1 MKKQSFLQGAFVLI
15 CANLLVKVIGAGFK
29 IPLTYLIDEEGMG
42 LFGSAY
48 TVYTIL
54 FVIATAGF
62 PIAISKMVSECV
74 ALGKYREADRVFNV
88 SLVMLLCVGIFGSAV
103 IYFGAP
109 AFAAFLEVS
118 DTVYV
123 IKAIAPAVFFVSI
136 MSALRGYFQGHQ
148 NMYPT
153 AISEVVEALGKL
165 IIGYALAYA
174 FMGSSVAMAATGA
187 ILGVTAGTVFG
198 AMVLIVIFVHK
209 RHNRENEISAEKM
222 RSKRSIAKEI
232 VKIAVP
238 ITIGASVSSITT
250 LIDAATITKRLQS
263 IAQVTQEFMVRYG
276 GIIEKLDAP
285 FTETGAIGEKLATAL
300 YGLYNGYA
308 IPLFNLPLTIVAA
321 IAMSV
326 VPAISAAI
334 ATKDKLQSE
343 TVTKSALRIT
353 VLLAVPCGV
362 GLYVLA
368 HPVLSLLYN
377 NGLAYTLLEKLGPAI
392 VFVSLV
398 SVSGAILQAY
408 GKPALPMINMLVGGI
423 VKIAVNYT
431 LVGTPE
437 YNIDGAPIG
446 TMLCYFVIVVLNIFW
461 VIRVTRYKFKISE
474 FIVKPLLTAGVMGVA
489 VKIFYDL
496 CYKTG
501 FGNTISVVFSIG
513 IGIVIYAIL
522 IFVTGTIKRE
532 DIKMLPKGDALEKI
546 LTKAKLLK

>member
-74 ALGKYREADRVFNV
+74 ALGKYKEADRVFNV
-88 SLVMLLCVGIFGSAV
+88 SLVMLLCVGIFGTAV

-123 IKAIAPAVFFVSI
+123 IKAIAPAVFFVSV

-165 IIGYALAYA
+165 IVGYALAYA
-174 FMGSSVAMAATGA
+174 FMGTSVAMSATGA
-187 ILGVTAGTVFG
+187 ILGVTAGTVLG
-198 AMVLIVIFVHK
+198 AAALMIIFIYK
-209 RHNRENEISAEKM
+209 RHNKEMSDEKM

-232 VKIAVP
+232 IKIAVP

-263 IAQVTQEFMVRYG
+263 ITQVTQEFMVRYG
-276 GIIEKLDAP
+276 GIVEKVDAA
-285 FTETGAIGEKLATAL
+285 FTESGAIGEKLATAL

-334 ATKDKLQSE
+334 ATKDKIQSE

-362 GLYVLA
+362 GLFVLA

-398 SVSGAILQAY
+398 SVTGAILQAY
-408 GKPALPMINMLVGGI
+408 GKPSIPMINMLVGGI
-423 VKIAVNYT
+423 AKIAVNYT
-431 LVGTPE
+431 LVGNPK

-446 TMLCYFVIVVLNIFW
+446 TMICYFVIVALNIFW
-461 VIRVTRYKFKISE
+461 LIRVTGYKFKASE
-474 FIVKPLLTAGVMGVA
+474 FIVKPLLTAGIMGVA

-501 FGNTISVVFSIG
+501 FGNTISVVLSIG
-513 IGIVIYAIL
+513 IGVVIYAIL

-546 LTKAKLLK
+546 LAKAKLLK